1 MILTVFR
8 PKRTKNGKSHISRSY
23 RGRYRLD
30 GSEKISDIPLNTT
43 DKRVAQQRLEQ
54 IVREKQLESVG
65 ILPPQAIRTASQT
78 PLATHLSDYVADLQA
93 VKRDGQYIY
102 ELKNRVRRLM
112 RECGWSQIKDIS
124 SDSFQTWRTKQ
135 TLAAKTINEYLISI
149 SSLLNWMEK
158 HDRIDKNPLRHVQK
172 VQVNGEQRR
181 PRRAFTHAEFERLL
195 AVSEESRSVYV
206 TAVFT
211 GLRRSELAAV
221 EWDDVHLDASQ
232 PFISARA
239 STTKN
244 HKQAVIGLHPD
255 VVAELRKL
263 QAKRS
268 SRANGPVFAGIMPD
282 MDTFKADLKAA
293 DIEFVNAKGQYADFH
308 SLRHTLA
315 TNLALAGTAPRV
327 AMEIMRH
334 SDMRLTSK
342 TYTDTGLLPV
352 SDAVSK
358 LPSFSK
364 DSQIDSQTLT
374 RTGHDLSAP
383 VTKNGKTTD
392 AKANKN
398 QELMG
403 IVSIPVKTSQ
413 EREEWCAIQGSNLRL
428 PPCEGGTLPLS

>member
-1 MILTVFR
+1 MILTIFR
-8 PKRTKNGKSHISRSY
+8 PKRTKNGKANVARSY

-30 GSEKISDIPLNTT
+30 GEERITDIPLHTT
-43 DKRVAQQRLEQ
+43 DKRVARERLEK

-65 ILPPQAIRTASQT
+65 ILPPEAIRSASQA
-78 PLATHLSDYVADLQA
+78 PLEKHLTDYVADLQA
-93 VKRDGQYIY
+93 VGRDGQYIY

-112 RECGWSQIKDIS
+112 RECAWSQIKDIS

-149 SSLLNWMEK
+149 CSLLNWMEK
-158 HDRIDKNPLRHVQK
+158 HERIERSPLLHVQK

-181 PRRAFTHAEFERLL
+181 PRRAFIREEFQRLL
-195 AVSEESRSVYV
+195 AVSEERKVVYL

-211 GLRRSELAAV
+211 GLRRSELAAL
-221 EWDDVHLDASQ
+221 EWDDVHLNAAQ
-232 PFISARA
+232 PFINARA

-244 HKQAVIGLHPD
+244 HKQAVIALHGD

-263 QAKRS
+263 KANRRS
-268 SRANGPVFAGIMPD
+268 AANGSVFADIMPD

-293 DIEFVNAKGQYADFH
+293 KIEFVNAKGQYADFH

-358 LPSFSK
+358 LPSFAGK
-364 DSQIDSQTLT
+364 RLT
-374 RTGHDLSAP
+374 NRLTNFAP
-383 VTKNGKTTD
+383 R
-392 AKANKN
+392 
-398 QELMG
+398 E
-403 IVSIPVKTSQ
+403 SCPVYSCHQLDKWEQKESF
-413 EREEWCAIQGSNLRL
+413 
-428 PPCEGGTLPLS
+428 